1 MPTSALIL
9 VLARAT
15 LLFVAGFALLW
26 LSKRSAPA
34 LRHVVCLSAIA
45 GSLLVLP
52 TLFLPDS
59 AIVIHVPLAGGL
71 AIAASAGPEGLTW
84 AEYAAIVWA
93 CGCAVVMLRLPIG
106 YTVLSRVRRRAVHAG
121 EAAPGVPVFAAD
133 VSVPML
139 TGLFRPAILM
149 PRTAADWP
157 RSQRDAAIR
166 HELAH
171 LGRGDLRANLAGILA
186 CAIYWFHPL
195 VWLLV
200 QRLRAEQEAACDD
213 VVLGNGFDRTE
224 YANAL
229 VETARGAGGSGLL
242 LCSMADRAGVKARV
256 IRVLSPATPRPGSS
270 AIGRMST
277 GILAALLMLLVGVS
291 LVGAERIYKSGDGV
305 TPPAVLRQVQPQ
317 YTEAARAAKSQGKV
331 SLRLIVGSDGIG
343 RDIAVVHGID
353 SGLDKSAV
361 EAIKRWRFKPA
372 LHNATPVAMGA
383 RIDVNFRLR

>member
-121 EAAPGVPVFAAD
+121 EAAPGVGIRGRCERPDAHRPVPARDSDAANCRGLAPFAA
-133 VSVPML
+133 
-139 TGLFRPAILM
+139 R
-149 PRTAADWP
+149 R
-157 RSQRDAAIR
+157 R
-166 HELAH
+166 H
-171 LGRGDLRANLAGILA
+171 
-186 CAIYWFHPL
+186 
-195 VWLLV
+195 
-200 QRLRAEQEAACDD
+200 
-213 VVLGNGFDRTE
+213 
-224 YANAL
+224 
-229 VETARGAGGSGLL
+229 
-242 LCSMADRAGVKARV
+242 
-256 IRVLSPATPRPGSS
+256 SP
-270 AIGRMST
+270 
-277 GILAALLMLLVGVS
+277 
-291 LVGAERIYKSGDGV
+291 
-305 TPPAVLRQVQPQ
+305 
-317 YTEAARAAKSQGKV
+317 
-331 SLRLIVGSDGIG
+331 
-343 RDIAVVHGID
+343 
-353 SGLDKSAV
+353 
-361 EAIKRWRFKPA
+361 
-372 LHNATPVAMGA
+372 
-383 RIDVNFRLR
+383 